1 MYIPWIHLYRS
12 NIGSNVHFAFVLNLF
27 LDQVVGPLRAR
38 VDSRVSLDA
47 SNSKEQPHIEEVTYG
62 LDYSL
67 EALGASKL
75 CVWYSPTR
83 REGMAELRVL
93 ER

>member
-1 MYIPWIHLYRS
+1 MYIPWIHLYWS
-12 NIGSNVHFAFVLNLF
+12 NTGSNVHFAFVLNLF

-38 VDSRVSLDA
+38 VDSRVGLDA

>member
-1 MYIPWIHLYRS
+1 MCQL
-12 NIGSNVHFAFVLNLF
+12 L
-27 LDQVVGPLRAR
+27 GPLCAR
-38 VDSRVSLDA
+38 VESRVALDP
-47 SNSKEQPHIEEVTYG
+47 SNSNEQPRVQETTYG

-67 EALGASKL
+67 EALGAIKL
-75 CVWYSPTR
+75 CIWYSPTR